1 MFSLFPVTRRSQ
13 FSSSVRRISS
23 SSHNALR
30 LNYIIFFLSRDHSL
44 AMDFIEVV
52 PQNNSGIS
60 RKKAYLC
67 PLLRSWNTGKRSVR
81 TIYLSSSEI
90 SSWPRQFPWENRR
103 TKDVRVFISEESDR
117 CSEGSPISSPFGSDI
132 KISFSAFHS
141 LVFGL
146 AFDCSFIVYSTFNE
160 FILRSLNVSEAYFHC
175 FSPHMHRSR
184 SK

>member
-117 CSEGSPISSPFGSDI
+117 CSEGSPISNPFGSD
-132 KISFSAFHS
+132 KQLWYQGKLLSVSFLGFW
-141 LVFGL
+141 FGM
-146 AFDCSFIVYSTFNE
+146 IVAS
-160 FILRSLNVSEAYFHC
+160 
-175 FSPHMHRSR
+175 
-184 SK
+184 